1 MSTPNIN
8 DLANQWLV
16 AKREEQAANAKRLA
30 IEEQI
35 CKSLEVKEEGAST
48 THLPSGLVITTV
60 GKLSYKTDISTLEVL
75 TSKWPQEAR
84 PIKTEVKADETALK
98 KIRATRPD
106 LWAQIAPAITVKP
119 AKTGV
124 TVELQP

>member
-1 MSTPNIN
+1 MNLN
-8 DLANQWLV
+8 DLANQWLA
-16 AKREEQAANAKRLA
+16 AKREEQAANAKRLT

-35 CKSLEVKEEGAST
+35 CKAIDVKEEGAST
-48 THLPSGLVITTV
+48 THLPSGLVITTT
-60 GKLSYKTDISTLEVL
+60 GKLSYKCNLDALQKLVVG
-75 TSKWPQEAR
+75 WPEEAK
-84 PIKTEVKADETALK
+84 PLKTEVKADETALK
-98 KIRATRPD
+98 KIRSARPD